1 MIQVEKLSYGF
12 PEKELYRN
20 ISFSIEQGQHC
31 ALIGSNGCG
40 KSTLVEMLTNPE
52 KYWFDGKITKD
63 EECRTGY
70 AGQFCVR
77 EKMQD
82 CTVFEYL
89 SRRFTELQE
98 EIAKAETELDA
109 AMAEWE
115 RLSAEYEVI
124 SAGY

>member
-52 KYWFDGKITKD
+52 N
-63 EECRTGY
+63 
-70 AGQFCVR
+70 A
-77 EKMQD
+77 
-82 CTVFEYL
+82 
-89 SRRFTELQE
+89 
-98 EIAKAETELDA
+98 
-109 AMAEWE
+109 
-115 RLSAEYEVI
+115 RL
-124 SAGY
+124 

>member
-63 EECRTGY
+63 EEPAMPDSSACAKKCRT
-70 AGQFCVR
+70 ARC
-77 EKMQD
+77 
-82 CTVFEYL
+82 L
-89 SRRFTELQE
+89 N
-98 EIAKAETELDA
+98 I
-109 AMAEWE
+109 
-115 RLSAEYEVI
+115 
-124 SAGY
+124 